1 MAKSTTVADY
11 ADFLTSLD
19 NEGKAYF
26 MEGGQAVNLWA
37 EYYSNA
43 SNKKEQLSEFLPF
56 TSKDCDIWVDHETIK
71 HIEQNSPSGS
81 FVKGSSPAD
90 GQIAV
95 YTIHG
100 TPTLEVDL
108 MGGVYGI
115 PAKMNEH
122 LYARSLN
129 FDGLRVLDP
138 LYLFQSKCCCLT
150 GLPQSDRQDRKHLFI
165 LLAILPEYFC
175 ELHAQATQKTI
186 TERQLINEL
195 KLLLKICGLRQVK
208 EALQNV
214 KNKTADLFPLELLKT
229 SELPKVHQFTQD
241 TLLRKLA

>member
-1 MAKSTTVADY
+1 MAKSTTVTDY
-11 ADFLTSLD
+11 ANFLTSLD

-26 MEGGQAVNLWA
+26 LEGGQAVNLWA
-37 EYYSNA
+37 EYYSDTP
-43 SNKKEQLSEFLPF
+43 SKKDRLSELRPF

-115 PAKMNEH
+115 PTKMNEH

-129 FDGLRVLDP
+129 FGGLRVLDP

-175 ELHAQATQKTI
+175 ELHSEAIRENI
-186 TERQLINEL
+186 TERQFIKEL
-195 KLLLKICGLRQVK
+195 KSLLKICGLRQVK
-208 EALQNV
+208 EALQIV
-214 KNKTADLFPLELLKT
+214 KYQTVDLFPLELLKT
-229 SELPKVHQFTQD
+229 SSLPKVYQFTQD
-241 TLLRKLA
+241 TLLKKLT